1 MTKRIINLILLE
13 NQEEYKKEYLGEFVN
28 GNFNLFDIP
37 IIFSE
42 EDFDHIFT
50 EPESKTNQRVFS
62 FRRAKRMMFIKAL
75 LDGTAQIELMFE
87 TNTGNIAVFSKEL
100 ECVIYLRIRP
110 VTKTLQI
117 GTFFDFG
124 KDHSKM
130 YKKQIQKCKEISVEE
145 LKEAVSSGPT
155 TSRNADS

>member
-1 MTKRIINLILLE
+1 MTKRIISLILLE
-13 NQEEYKKEYLGEFVN
+13 NQEGYKKEYLEAFVN
-28 GNFNLFDIP
+28 GNFNLSGIP
-37 IIFSE
+37 VIFSN

-75 LDGTAQIELMFE
+75 LDGTAQIEVMFE
-87 TNTGNIAVFSKEL
+87 NDSGNIAVFSKEL

-110 VTKTLQI
+110 TTKTLQI

-130 YKKQIQKCKEISVEE
+130 YKKQKLKCREISVKE